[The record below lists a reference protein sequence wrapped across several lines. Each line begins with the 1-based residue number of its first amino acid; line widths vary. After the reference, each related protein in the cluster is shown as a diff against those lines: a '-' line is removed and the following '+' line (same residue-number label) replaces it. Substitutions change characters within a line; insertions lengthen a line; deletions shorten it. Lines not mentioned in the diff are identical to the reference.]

1 MSSTFGQVDNY
12 RRTVIHREQQEP
24 LVLEDQYKTLTKEPR
39 NREPTGGL
47 WQGETWFR
55 IFPEQKE
62 GTTRI
67 QQKQAQSKQST
78 STPVLMRH
86 TGKQPEK
93 ETTIPPP
100 EKAQRTTGYWIREG
114 RHWKRVHA
122 IPRTE
127 FYAPT
132 PEGNGPDIN
141 KLLPTR
147 YTNIHSGDTIR
158 RIEGNWAVEPQPTR
172 KEHWTGSTT
181 FEGSMEYSEDL
192 LTEDDTLQM
201 ATRAKAMTMPTQPT
215 PQEIQEHSIT
225 HMPYRSWCPLCVQAK
240 GRQANHPKQTSRQP
254 IVQVDF
260 TDIQTGMAMAAMIT
274 VKHSSATRRPVYKHY
289 FWSVAKQKAF
299 YKATRTST

>member
-1 MSSTFGQVDNY
+1 MS
-12 RRTVIHREQQEP
+12 
-24 LVLEDQYKTLTKEPR
+24 
-39 NREPTGGL
+39 
-47 WQGETWFR
+47 
-55 IFPEQKE
+55 
-62 GTTRI
+62 
-67 QQKQAQSKQST
+67 
-78 STPVLMRH
+78 H

-158 RIEGNWAVEPQPTR
+158 RIEGNWTVEPQPTR

-192 LTEDDTLQM
+192 LTEDDTPQM

-225 HMPYRSWCPLCVQAK
+225 HMPYRSWCPICVQAK